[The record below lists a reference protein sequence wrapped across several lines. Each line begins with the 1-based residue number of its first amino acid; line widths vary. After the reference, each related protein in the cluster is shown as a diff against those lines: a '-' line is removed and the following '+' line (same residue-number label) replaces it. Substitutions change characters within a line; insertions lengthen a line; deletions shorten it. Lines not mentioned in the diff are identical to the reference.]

1 MNWFSHLYGR
11 EEMGQKIKNKEKDIR
26 VTREID
32 QKQRQRER
40 FTLRKWL
47 MLLWRLGK
55 SKI

>member
-1 MNWFSHLYGR
+1 
-11 EEMGQKIKNKEKDIR
+11 MGQKIKNKEKDIR